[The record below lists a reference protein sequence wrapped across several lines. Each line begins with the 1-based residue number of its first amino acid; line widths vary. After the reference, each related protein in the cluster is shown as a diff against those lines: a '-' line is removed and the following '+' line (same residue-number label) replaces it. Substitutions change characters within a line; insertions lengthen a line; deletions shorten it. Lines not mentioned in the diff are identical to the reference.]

1 MASIE
6 KATNNSR
13 ETIFFSAKR
22 YFLEGNRVKNQ
33 KVRAKVYVINFLLD
47 GWDKAKLILEE
58 IQMTSVLLSY
68 IIGMNRKL
76 ESNGIVH
83 ANK

>member
-1 MASIE
+1 MQN
-6 KATNNSR
+6 KKGRTK
-13 ETIFFSAKR
+13 FM
-22 YFLEGNRVKNQ
+22 L
-33 KVRAKVYVINFLLD
+33 INIMID
-47 GWDKAKLILEE
+47 GQDKAKLILEE

-68 IIGMNRKL
+68 IIGMNREL

>member
-1 MASIE
+1 MQN
-6 KATNNSR
+6 KKGRTK
-13 ETIFFSAKR
+13 FM
-22 YFLEGNRVKNQ
+22 L
-33 KVRAKVYVINFLLD
+33 INILLD
-47 GWDKAKLILEE
+47 GRDKAKLILEE

-68 IIGMNRKL
+68 IIEKNRGL